1 MRRILGT
8 GDPSELGSTKL
19 PQGAAHSKVAG
30 GAGHHVSMMTLVSAS
45 NCVSSHNVFFCCCF
59 EILTIQTYGV
69 WIVFVGMC
77 VRVCVCA
84 FVYEREI

>member
-1 MRRILGT
+1 MRRILET

-19 PQGAAHSKVAG
+19 PQGAARSKVAG

-45 NCVSSHNVFFCCCF
+45 NCVFTQSLFLLLLSDFNN
-59 EILTIQTYGV
+59 TDV
-69 WIVFVGMC
+69 WGLDC
-77 VRVCVCA
+77 VCWYVCA